1 MLRTCGMISHE
12 DSRITASYAES
23 DTLESLK
30 LAVGFKPIP
39 RQWALSH
46 PRLLFTQSYLLPYN
60 ARRTP
65 RHRRVSCKV
74 LHSFCSLP
82 SSVTSLKLCDFLL
95 LFLSPNSIFT
105 WDVWLAEKSL
115 LSQTKSH
122 IHSAESL
129 FSCLINHLNFS
140 SACATHP
147 VVGWFPPELRL
158 KRFDKCYL
166 CLFPVPSMKP
176 PLSFHHVNKLM
187 TLIHILN
194 RHIPLR
200 HLMVYS
206 YLKGRPASRLAFEF
220 YPEWEQT
227 ATLTRF
233 LYNYLINNFTI

>member
-1 MLRTCGMISHE
+1 MYVKNVRNDFT
-12 DSRITASYAES
+12 SRMTTSYAES

-30 LAVGFKPIP
+30 LAVGSKPIP

-46 PRLLFTQSYLLPYN
+46 PRLLFTQSSLLPYD

-65 RHRRVSCKV
+65 RHGRVSCKV

-140 SACATHP
+140 SACAAHP
-147 VVGWFPPELRL
+147 VVGWFPPI
-158 KRFDKCYL
+158 KTIWQM
-166 CLFPVPSMKP
+166 LFVLIPRSQCEAASFFP
-176 PLSFHHVNKLM
+176 PC
-187 TLIHILN
+187 
-194 RHIPLR
+194 
-200 HLMVYS
+200 
-206 YLKGRPASRLAFEF
+206 
-220 YPEWEQT
+220 Q
-227 ATLTRF
+227 
-233 LYNYLINNFTI
+233 